1 MLTLF
6 IDTHDKDIKLALIL
20 DNKILKEIT
29 NSEKLDHSTICMPTL
44 INLMNDCHKDVSDIN
59 DIVVVNGPGSF
70 TGERLGVTIAKT
82 LAYTL
87 NIPIRTIT
95 SIETCLSTINLDCDT
110 YLSLSEKNG
119 FFLALFNSKK
129 ELLNDYFYLSK
140 KEYEEFIIDKNVIL
154 VKDYDVLASV
164 MYAYQKEPINPHKV
178 NPFYVKKIE
187 VLND

>member
-6 IDTHDKDIKLALIL
+6 IDTHDSDIRLALIL

-29 NSEKLDHSTICMPTL
+29 NKEKLDHSTVCMPTL
-44 INLMNDCHKDVSDIN
+44 IKLMDDCQKTVHDLS

-70 TGERLGVTIAKT
+70 TGERIGVTIAKT

-95 SIETCLSTINLDCDT
+95 SIETCLSTIKIDDNT
-110 YLSLSEKNG
+110 YLSLMEKNG
-119 FFLALFNSKK
+119 YFLALFNSKK
-129 ELLNDYFYLSK
+129 ELIKDYFYLSK
-140 KEYEEFIIDKNVIL
+140 KEYEEFIKVNKVL
-154 VKDYDVLASV
+154 EVKDYDILSSV
-164 MYAYQKEPINPHKV
+164 IFAHQKEAINPHLV

-187 VLND
+187 VLK